1 MYYDFRT
8 TILDILLEEV
18 IMYLRKSRSD
28 DPTLTVDEVLRNHE
42 KELDEWCERNLG
54 GKVPEANRYRE
65 IVSGEKLA
73 ERPEMKKLLNRLEDK
88 KIKYIICV
96 EPTRL
101 SRGYLDEIGFIIKNF
116 RYNKIKVITPTKI
129 FNLEDEYD
137 RELFERELKRGN
149 EYLEYAKKVMYK
161 GRLRKCADGEWI
173 AGAPYGYKK
182 LQYKEGKRIVK
193 TLAIDE
199 EKAEIVRMIYKWYAI
214 DGMSI
219 RGIENKLDDLK
230 IVSPSGAI
238 WRDAGS
244 VTVMLQNPAYIGKVR
259 YSYKKSTTEVINQEF
274 VTKYKRDK
282 DGCYLFDGLH
292 TPIIDNELFE
302 LVQEKKKYSVPVSEQ
317 REIANMFSGIVYC
330 KKCGHAVKLLSSRP
344 TAKYML
350 CRHAKECSSS
360 GVRYEEFLSN
370 VCNTLQQ
377 CVDEFEIKLKKSGND
392 NEVEE
397 HLKLIELTEKKL
409 KKLEQTEMS
418 QWETQTNPDTSQRMP
433 QHIFKSLNDKVVAE
447 INETRELLK
456 ELYVTKPEKA
466 NYEQKIAT
474 FKKAI
479 EYINDDSVP
488 AKLKNDFLKSFIDRI
503 ELGREKVQRISVK
516 EAKEQNVK
524 VISPKTVYSSTPY
537 TIEIFFKA

>member
-73 ERPEMKKLLNRLEDK
+73 ERPEMQKLLNRLEDK

-302 LVQEKKKYSVPVSEQ
+302 LVQEKKKYSVPVSAQ

-344 TAKYML
+344 TAKYLL

-360 GVRYEEFLSN
+360 GVRYEEFLELI
-370 VCNTLQQ
+370 CNTLEQSI
-377 CVDEFEIKLKKSGND
+377 DDFEIKLKDCGNN

-397 HLKLIELTEKKL
+397 HLKMIELTEKKL
-409 KKLEQTEMS
+409 KKLERTEMA
-418 QWETQTNPDTSQRMP
+418 QWEAQTNPDVSQRMP

-447 INETRELLK
+447 IRETKEMLK
-456 ELYVTKPEKA
+456 ELYSTKPEKV
-466 NYEQKIAT
+466 NYEPKIAT

-479 EYINDDSVP
+479 EYIKDDSISP
-488 AKLKNDFLKSFIDRI
+488 RLKNEFLKGFIERI
-503 ELGREKVQRISVK
+503 EFNREKVQRISVK
-516 EAKEQNVK
+516 EAKEK
-524 VISPKTVYSSTPY
+524 GIEIISPKSVYSSTPY